1 MLMRNLVRKILN
13 RYGYD
18 IVKLPPQIGADE
30 RKDLKKL
37 FSRIYHENMWGGVK
51 GEFNSGPGSDD
62 FVGMAYANLI
72 KAYVQQHNIK
82 SVVDI
87 GCGDFRIARQFI
99 TDEIDYTGIDVVPSL
114 IENNQRLFGK
124 SNIRFLNIDATQEA
138 IPDAELCTIRQV
150 LQHLSNDHIRS
161 ILTKCK
167 KYPHLIVSEHVL
179 TGEAVT
185 PNLNMQ
191 ADWNTRIE
199 MNSCVMLDEPPY
211 SVKTELLL
219 EVDPLFHNHPNSRIR
234 TSRVFL

>member
-62 FVGMAYANLI
+62 FVGTAYANLI

-124 SNIRFLNIDATQEA
+124 SNIRFLNIDAT
-138 IPDAELCTIRQV
+138 DAELCTIRQV